1 MDQPDLHQYLLWNAG
16 GSYIFT
22 YEFLLS
28 AYTSFN
34 NRTPFNAQFAS
45 RQEKATGGA
54 GNKSSLQYKWFEKA
68 AVGFCQQ
75 LTYLKEDWMC
85 DGDTCGHTP
94 SILVGDAK
102 VSGPGREKVKH
113 LAELSPHET
122 DQQYLSQASKM
133 NDRVFLSRKV
143 ERTSVKQ
150 LVAGEIS
157 ADDFLQEDISTH
169 NGTLLVNMV
178 RRLVTDYGVVPS
190 AYMNW
195 LEDLGKYSSVMGY
208 LQVTGPEGLQ
218 LIQVFHNII
227 LFKQIQCSY
236 LSWSWLGKFRLF
248 WKNISF

>member
-227 LFKQIQCSY
+227 LFKQIQFE
-236 LSWSWLGKFRLF
+236 LQ
-248 WKNISF
+248 KNTCMHFSSNFNQKS